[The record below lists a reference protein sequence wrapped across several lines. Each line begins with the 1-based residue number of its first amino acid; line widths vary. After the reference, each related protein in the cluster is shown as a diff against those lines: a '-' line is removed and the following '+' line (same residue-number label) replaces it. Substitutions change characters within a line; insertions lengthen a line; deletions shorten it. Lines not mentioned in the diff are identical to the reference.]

1 MWFIVPLSIPL
12 RHQIDEIDYWI
23 SIIFLD
29 IAIIPI
35 TMLFGIWIP
44 LQKKDKETK
53 RPTANRTS
61 SNKKEELTNYGQI
74 TENDLETKSKG
85 EDLADKV
92 NEELKY
98 YEQAGEEWDSGN
110 TVKGL
115 VAKAKVESLGDK
127 LKTEAIYIKLRSE
140 MLVAIAEE
148 AAIAE
153 NSKKENAKKVLKVM
167 VTRIH
172 KNKNLNEE
180 PFYKK
185 GEDAFIR
192 FNESKISGNGEIATF
207 EYKNVIYVGQ
217 IISDFQ
223 AEGK

>member
-12 RHQIDEIDYWI
+12 HHQINEIDYWV

-53 RPTANRTS
+53 GAIANRTS
-61 SNKKEELTNYGQI
+61 SNKKEELINYDQI
-74 TENDLETKSKG
+74 TENALETKAKG
-85 EDLADKV
+85 EHLADKV

-98 YEQAGEEWDSGN
+98 YEQAGEEWNSGN

-127 LKTEAIYIKLRSE
+127 LKTEAIYIKLRSA
-140 MLVAIAEE
+140 MLAAHAEE
-148 AAIAE
+148 AAIAD
-153 NSKKENAKKVLKVM
+153 NLKKENANKVLKVM
-167 VTRIH
+167 IVGVYE
-172 KNKNLNEE
+172 NKNTSEK
-180 PFYKK
+180 PFYKI
-185 GEDAFIR
+185 GDDAYIR
-192 FNESKISGNGEIATF
+192 FIDSEISGNGEIATF
-207 EYKNVIYVGQ
+207 EYKDVKYMGQ
-217 IISDFQ
+217 VYSDSK